1 MIAPAGKFAQDAPK
15 PSPEVFA
22 VANSLKAN
30 KEIPATA
37 RKRPI
42 KRRKLKNADCEL
54 DFFFIWRIR
63 WMNFELPADSTEKV

>member
-1 MIAPAGKFAQDAPK
+1 MIAPAGKFAEDAAK

-42 KRRKLKNADCEL
+42 KTRKLENADCEL
-54 DFFFIWRIR
+54 AFFIWRIR
-63 WMNFELPADSTEKV
+63 WMNFELPSDSTGKV

>member
-1 MIAPAGKFAQDAPK
+1 MIAPAGKFAEDAAK

-30 KEIPATA
+30 KEILTA
-37 RKRPI
+37 ARRRPI
-42 KRRKLKNADCEL
+42 KTRKLKNADCEL
-54 DFFFIWRIR
+54 DLFFIWRIR

>member
-1 MIAPAGKFAQDAPK
+1 MIAPAGKFAEDAAK

-42 KRRKLKNADCEL
+42 KTRKLKNADCEL
-54 DFFFIWRIR
+54 DFLFIWRIR